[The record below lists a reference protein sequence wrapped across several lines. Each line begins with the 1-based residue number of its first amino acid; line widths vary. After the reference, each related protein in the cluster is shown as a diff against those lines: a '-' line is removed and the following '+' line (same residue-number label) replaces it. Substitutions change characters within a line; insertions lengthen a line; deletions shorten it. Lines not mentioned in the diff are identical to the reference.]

1 MVATVYTPN
10 GIVVATASYDSF
22 HEHLDTE
29 DGIQI
34 SPINIEG
41 LTHTYLFY
49 NKYSLTFNGLNSYT
63 IEFEILDKFEE
74 LSKRWDKTPRIV
86 EFMPYL
92 KKLLVDNRFQIIGI
106 VAGYDQDVNER
117 TTPFVYQIL
126 GENIRRINLDD
137 EGHLNYNCVYLER
150 EPVVGKL
157 LQQTKIKNGDIWEHS
172 SDVKLRCD
180 LYSLKKSL
188 DICRFMIR
196 TNHYVEN
203 INSIPYDYP
212 LKADITIITKDKI
225 ETKLMEI

>member
-74 LSKRWDKTPRIV
+74 LSKRWDKTPPIV

-180 LYSLKKSL
+180 LYSLKKIIGYLSIYDKNKSL
-188 DICRFMIR
+188 R
-196 TNHYVEN
+196 
-203 INSIPYDYP
+203 
-212 LKADITIITKDKI
+212 
-225 ETKLMEI
+225 